1 MDTAAFGITCNAI
14 CPAWT
19 DTPRKFLCLRQ
30 ERELFYF
37 MRELCENFLH
47 IYKEDDIFNVKSS
60 FDQYCSVY
68 HGVHLSVVAPQVKMH
83 AEKNNMSLDEAKVA
97 DLFK

>member
-60 FDQYCSVY
+60 FDQYCSVISW
-68 HGVHLSVVAPQVKMH
+68 GTFISCSTSGENAC
-83 AEKNNMSLDEAKVA
+83 
-97 DLFK
+97 

>member
-60 FDQYCSVY
+60 FDQYCSVI
-68 HGVHLSVVAPQVKMH
+68 
-83 AEKNNMSLDEAKVA
+83 SLATFISCSTSGENAC
-97 DLFK
+97 